1 MSKVAIKGAST
12 GTATFTIESPA
23 TNTDRTLVLPDN
35 AGTVLTSA
43 SALAAANLSGRVPAA
58 NAPLGSVIQV
68 VSATTSTQVS
78 ITTTTFTDSGL
89 TATITPS
96 STNSKILVFVSQQT
110 HFTRQLADARGAVKL
125 VRSISG
131 GSSTDI
137 NLYVG
142 SQNRSAGGIR
152 AGTDISLGRNE
163 LTAIVSMNY
172 LDSPATTSAVTYKTQ
187 GRPQDTSNAQELL
200 FQYDSST
207 SQIVLMEIA
216 G

>member
-1 MSKVAIKGAST
+1 MSGYVGSKRSSSLVSFDE
-12 GTATFTIESPA
+12 GTIGSGVVFPA
-23 TNTDRTLVLPDN
+23 DH
-35 AGTVLTSA
+35 
-43 SALAAANLSGRVPAA
+43 
-58 NAPLGSVIQV
+58 VIQV
-68 VSATTSTQVS
+68 VTAITSTETY
-78 ITTTTFTDSGL
+78 ITTTSYTDSGL

-96 STNSKILVFVSQQT
+96 STTSKILVFVSQQT
-110 HFTRQLADARGAVKL
+110 HFFRSAVDARGGVKL

-142 SQNRSAGGIR
+142 NFNRSAGGVR
-152 AGTDISLGRNE
+152 AAADPTLGRNE

-187 GRPQDTSNAQELL
+187 GRPEATANYGSIT

>member
-1 MSKVAIKGAST
+1 MSNTRNLAGLLNSSGLVPLPTKVAG
-12 GTATFTIESPA
+12 
-23 TNTDRTLVLPDN
+23 VLPD
-35 AGTVLTSA
+35 
-43 SALAAANLSGRVPAA
+43 A
-58 NAPLGSVIQV
+58 NAPSGSVIQV
-68 VSATTSTQVS
+68 VSSTTSTQVS

-110 HFTRQLADARGAVKL
+110 HFTRELADARGAVKL

-187 GRPQDTSNAQELL
+187 GRPQATSNTQELL